1 MSSVF
6 VSARFP
12 QELVSEAQE
21 RAELED
27 RSLSSVIRLA
37 VQRYVAEHDRE
48 SEMKCPT
55 CWTLTAVGD
64 GHEPEHEQA
73 AEQRRS
79 AV

>member
-12 QELVSEAQE
+12 QELVSEAQQ

-37 VQRYVAEHDRE
+37 VQRYIAD
-48 SEMKCPT
+48 
-55 CWTLTAVGD
+55 D
-64 GHEPEHEQA
+64 
-73 AEQRRS
+73 AEQHPPHPHTTPRR
-79 AV
+79 AA